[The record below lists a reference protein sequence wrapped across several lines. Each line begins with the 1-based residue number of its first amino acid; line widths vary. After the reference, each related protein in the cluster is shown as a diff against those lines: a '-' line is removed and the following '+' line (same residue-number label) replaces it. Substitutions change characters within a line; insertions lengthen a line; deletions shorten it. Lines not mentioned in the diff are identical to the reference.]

1 MTAEADALRARIRDL
16 VAEYYREAFA
26 ERDFVPGQTL
36 VPVSGI
42 DYMLEVL
49 HGVPDL
55 C

>member
-1 MTAEADALRARIRDL
+1 MKADAEPLGARIRDL

-36 VPVSGI
+36 VSVSGI
-42 DYMLEVL
+42 DCMLEVL